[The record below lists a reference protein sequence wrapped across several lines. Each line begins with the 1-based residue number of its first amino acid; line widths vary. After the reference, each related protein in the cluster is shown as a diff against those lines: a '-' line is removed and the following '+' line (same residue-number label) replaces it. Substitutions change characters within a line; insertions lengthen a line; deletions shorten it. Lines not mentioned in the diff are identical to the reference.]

1 VERLDP
7 PRAAGEKET
16 LTAWMDY
23 HRATLLNKIDG
34 VSDDDLR
41 RPMVPSGTT
50 LLGLVKHLAYVERW
64 WFRRVFLDIDLAF
77 PWTDDDPDADF
88 RIKADETTDDIVR
101 LYQAECEES
110 RAVVRDAS
118 LDDMAKYE
126 YRTGFSLRWILTHMI
141 EETARH
147 NGHADILREQID
159 GSTGE

>member
-1 VERLDP
+1 
-7 PRAAGEKET
+7 
-16 LTAWMDY
+16 MDY

-34 VSDDDLR
+34 VSDADLR

-64 WFRRVFLDIDLAF
+64 WFRRVFLDTDQSF
-77 PWTDDDPDADF
+77 PWTDADPDADF
-88 RIKADETTDDIVR
+88 RIEADEKTEDIVR
-101 LYQAECEES
+101 LYEAECEES
-110 RAVVRDAS
+110 RSVVRNAS
-118 LDDMAKYE
+118 LEDMAKFE
-126 YRTGFSLRWILTHMI
+126 PRSDCSLRWILTHMI